1 MRRGSIFVLPHL
13 LGARRVGAVR
23 LGSRTTLLLSNPSQR
38 QRPREYTTEEVL
50 GALRSA
56 DVQAL
61 GISRL
66 AAIRACAA
74 EPSRWIGR
82 LEDRPADELGR
93 LGGLLPKIVFWYAA
107 GLSLEEIGR
116 RVGHFGELSGVWEA
130 ERALLAAAR
139 CIARQLNH
147 SRPAGV

>member
-1 MRRGSIFVLPHL
+1 
-13 LGARRVGAVR
+13 
-23 LGSRTTLLLSNPSQR
+23 LSNPSQR
-38 QRPREYTTEEVL
+38 QRTREYTTEEVL

-66 AAIRACAA
+66 AAIRACAT

-130 ERALLAAAR
+130 ERALGAAAR

-147 SRPAGV
+147 SRPAGI

>member
-1 MRRGSIFVLPHL
+1 
-13 LGARRVGAVR
+13 
-23 LGSRTTLLLSNPSQR
+23 LSNPSQR
-38 QRPREYTTEEVL
+38 QRTRDYTTEEVL

-74 EPSRWIGR
+74 EPSGWIGR

-116 RVGHFGELSGVWEA
+116 RVGHFGELSGTWEA
-130 ERALLAAAR
+130 ERALGAAAR